1 MANTKLFKK
10 LNEQVEIN
18 KIKNIKITESE
29 KASVEK
35 KLIFEGLTA
44 ERIQNLNFED
54 KSQE

>member
-18 KIKNIKITESE
+18 KLKNIKISESE
-29 KASVEK
+29 KTSIETQM
-35 KLIFEGLTA
+35 IFEGITL

-54 KSQE
+54 NSEN